1 MTIDVSRAAL
11 QMSLK
16 QLADGTAAN
25 TPAHLSE
32 KFSALMRK
40 APMAPM
46 QAPRSA
52 ALDTVSKLAAA
63 QDMEL
68 QHSVNDIAD
77 ALRRAP
83 ALNVSE
89 LNIETIRL
97 TYEIAGTQL
106 DMEAKMSIVNASK
119 SAIETLMKNQ

>member
-1 MTIDVSRAAL
+1 
-11 QMSLK
+11 
-16 QLADGTAAN
+16 
-25 TPAHLSE
+25 
-32 KFSALMRK
+32 
-40 APMAPM
+40 MAPM